1 MNIRLKWL
9 CDYRINKYIRKENEM
24 KRINIYVYDYASE
37 YYPIMAKFSI
47 NKVAYSM
54 VFESVSEL
62 NRYMFRFYPAK
73 VKIIDKR

>member
-1 MNIRLKWL
+1 
-9 CDYRINKYIRKENEM
+9 M